1 MYLRLLVNLCV
12 TRTKRPMPDCLTMQ
26 KEWSQNR
33 FQEWCSRGLPG
44 EQLFAKPAEVMAQA
58 RERLAS
64 TLTRGL
70 HFGLVFGENLSHT
83 GKLECLVHR
92 FVQEQHGL
100 AGPLRCQMKR
110 GGQVDKDNL
119 DLPHENF
126 LDAALTSSRL
136 VKCCKFEI
144 VHFLFFHTFSIL

>member
-1 MYLRLLVNLCV
+1 MW
-12 TRTKRPMPDCLTMQ
+12 P
-26 KEWSQNR
+26 SQNR

-70 HFGLVFGENLSHT
+70 HFTFSFWRDLVTSHT
-83 GKLECLVHR
+83 GNLQCLVHLL
-92 FVQEQHGL
+92 VQEQHGL

-110 GGQVDKDNL
+110 GGQVDKDSL
-119 DLPHENF
+119 DLPHESF

-144 VHFLFFHTFSIL
+144 VHTFWILLLILGIVMHTSPAERHELKVETVLRID